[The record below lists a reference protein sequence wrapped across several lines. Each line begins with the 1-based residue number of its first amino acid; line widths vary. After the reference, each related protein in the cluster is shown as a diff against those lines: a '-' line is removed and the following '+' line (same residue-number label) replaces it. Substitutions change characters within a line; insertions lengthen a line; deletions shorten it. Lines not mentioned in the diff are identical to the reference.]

1 VVIAVII
8 TSIPITIA
16 RIGPAITVI

>member
-16 RIGPAITVI
+16 RIGPEITVI